1 MSAVPTPPTGAAP
14 AAIVCFGEALI
25 DFLARPS
32 SQPGQPRHFVE
43 YAGGAPANVAVAAAR
58 LGGNARFLGMLGQDM
73 FGDFIAEQL
82 QSYGVDTRHLRRT
95 AEAKTALAFVSL
107 DGEGER
113 SFSFYRPPA
122 ADLLFRDADF
132 RADSFVDAGV
142 FHVCSNS
149 LTEEAIAAATL
160 AGMRRARIAGAL
172 VSMDMNLRPSL
183 WPAGFDPA
191 PRLLAA
197 LLEADLVKL
206 CRSEL
211 DFLARHLGG
220 EEAALQRLWHGYA
233 TCVLITDGATPI
245 RWHTRTRSGE
255 VPTFRIVP
263 ADTTGAGDAFV
274 GGLLQRLSSLGVDA
288 SNFAAFLDNPAD
300 FAAAL
305 RYAAAAGA
313 LATTR
318 HGAFAAMP
326 SAADVE
332 RLMQEQA

>member
-1 MSAVPTPPTGAAP
+1 MSVVLSAEPRNG
-14 AAIVCFGEALI
+14 AIVCFGEALI

-32 SQPGQPRHFVE
+32 SVAGEPRHFVE

-58 LGGNARFLGMLGQDM
+58 LGGNARFVGMLGEDM
-73 FGDFIAEQL
+73 FGDFIAAQL
-82 QSYGVDTRHLRRT
+82 QDYGVDTRHLLRT

-107 DGEGER
+107 DGDGER

-122 ADLLFRDADF
+122 ADLLFRDSDF
-132 RADSFVDAGV
+132 SGDSFAEAGV

-149 LTEEAIAAATL
+149 LTEESIAATTL
-160 AGMRRARIAGAL
+160 AGMRRARMAGAL

-197 LLEADLVKL
+197 LLEADLIKL
-206 CRSEL
+206 CGSEFE
-211 DFLARHLGG
+211 FLARHLGG

-245 RWHTRTRSGE
+245 RWHTRTRQGE
-255 VPTFRIVP
+255 VPTFRVAP
-263 ADTTGAGDAFV
+263 SDTTGAGDAFV
-274 GGLLQRLSSLGVDA
+274 GGLLQRLSTLGV
-288 SNFAAFLDNPAD
+288 NAAGFTDFLEREAD
-300 FAAAL
+300 FIGAL

-332 RLMQEQA
+332 RLMQEQS